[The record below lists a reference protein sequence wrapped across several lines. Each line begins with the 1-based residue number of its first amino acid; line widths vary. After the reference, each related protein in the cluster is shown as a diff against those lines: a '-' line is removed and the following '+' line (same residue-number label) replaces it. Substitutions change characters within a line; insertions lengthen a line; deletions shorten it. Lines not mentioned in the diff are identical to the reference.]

1 MNTSTTTADLL
12 FLQRCVDIAQL
23 ADAGVSPNPRVG
35 AVLVYDGRIIGE
47 GYHKGYGQ
55 AHAEVNCLA
64 SVAAM
69 EEALIPQATL
79 YVSLEPCCIY
89 GRTPPCT
96 NLILEKQI
104 KKVVISQLDKTATI
118 HGKGVEILESAGV
131 EVRIYPDFEPA
142 QHLVAARQVFASLDR
157 PYVLLKYAQSADG
170 FLAPNHENAYWITQA
185 ISRRT
190 VHYWRSRTAAIL
202 VGANTI
208 LRDNPALTT
217 RLYPGPS
224 PHIVV
229 LDPANRITHSRYQ
242 IFQQVGDKKPLL
254 LQTKAQNLGQQATIF
269 RLEAKDWAMPNSAA
283 VAQKRLAPIFSELH
297 RQQIN
302 HLTVEGGAKTL
313 ALFLQAEIWDEARV
327 FTSTATYFQDGIAA
341 PLLPRAPQQQQML
354 GEDRLATYFIKYPNT

>member
-1 MNTSTTTADLL
+1 MDRKTTELR

-23 ADAGVSPNPRVG
+23 ADSSVSPNPRVG

-64 SVAAM
+64 SVAAAD
-69 EEALIPQATL
+69 EALISQATL

-104 KKVVISQLDKTATI
+104 KKVVISQLDKTATV
-118 HGKGVEILESAGV
+118 HGKGVAILEAAGI

-142 QHLVAARQVFASLDR
+142 QRLVAPRQVFASLER
-157 PYVLLKYAQSADG
+157 PYVLLKYAQSADA
-170 FLAPNHENAYWITQA
+170 FLAPDHENAYWITQA

-217 RLYPGPS
+217 RLYPGPN
-224 PHIVV
+224 PQIVV

-242 IFQQVGDKKPLL
+242 IFQQNPDKKPLL
-254 LQTKAQNLGQQATIF
+254 LQTEDQNLGEQASIF
-269 RLEAKDWAMPNSAA
+269 RLEAKDWAIPNTRA
-283 VAQKRLAPIFSELH
+283 VAQKRLAPILRELH
-297 RQQIN
+297 SRQIN

-313 ALFLQAEIWDEARV
+313 ALFLLAELWDEARV
-327 FTSTATYFQDGIAA
+327 FTSTTTYFHNGIAA
-341 PLLPRAPQQQQML
+341 PQLLQAPQQEQMI
-354 GEDRLATYFIKYPNT
+354 GQDRLAIYRPDHLQSL